1 MARVLSSGARVR
13 LVEMADA
20 WTKAQCR
27 RRRIK
32 CMNKATGEYTAQ
44 AQEFF
49 NQAYDHFEAVIL
61 DFRSK

>member
-1 MARVLSSGARVR
+1 
-13 LVEMADA
+13 MADA